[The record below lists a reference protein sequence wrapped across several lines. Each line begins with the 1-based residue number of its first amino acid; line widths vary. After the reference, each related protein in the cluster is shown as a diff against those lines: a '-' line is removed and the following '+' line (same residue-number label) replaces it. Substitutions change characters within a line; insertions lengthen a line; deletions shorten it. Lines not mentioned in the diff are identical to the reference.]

1 MSGETSSEAAPPG
14 SSGAGRG
21 APGRPGE
28 RPAAGKRGN
37 ATGRR
42 NTDGPGEA
50 PARAIRAARG
60 QRRREAAW
68 GYAFAAPALVLFGI
82 MGVYTIVYGFL
93 LSFAEWNGFWPRWN
107 WVGLD
112 NYADLLWRSP
122 VHAPAVREA
131 ATNTLWVMIAVPLLT
146 VAISFPLAVVL
157 NSARRFG
164 GLLRSVYFL
173 PYVTTGIAVYFAWQ
187 YILEPNGAIN
197 LLLKSL
203 GMGSLSQP
211 EGFLGNPDTALPTLI
226 VVMVWSSVPVAMLLY
241 LTGLQALDRS
251 LLEASQL
258 DGAGWWRTQLSVVW
272 PLLRPITA
280 VIVLLNLRDSLQGFQ
295 IFLIMTNGGPGNST
309 NVLGLET
316 YRLAFLSE
324 LAPTLGLAS
333 ALGWLLF
340 IAALVVAIVNQ
351 RALRRV
357 G

>member
-1 MSGETSSEAAPPG
+1 MSGETIASDARRPSEPG
-14 SSGAGRG
+14 PSAGGGPRG
-21 APGRPGE
+21 TRR
-28 RPAAGKRGN
+28 RPAAPER
-37 ATGRR
+37 AERASRR
-42 NTDGPGEA
+42 
-50 PARAIRAARG
+50 ARL
-60 QRRREAAW
+60 REAAW
-68 GYAFAAPALVLFGI
+68 GYAFVGPALVLFGV

-93 LSFAEWNGFWPRWN
+93 LSFAEWNGFWPQWN

-131 ATNTLWVMIAVPLLT
+131 GVNTLWVMIAVPLLT
-146 VAISFPLAVVL
+146 VAISFPLAVIL
-157 NSARRFG
+157 NSARRMS

-197 LLLKSL
+197 LLLRSVGL
-203 GMGSLSQP
+203 GSLEQP
-211 EGFLGNPDTALPTLI
+211 QGFLGNPDTALPTMI

-241 LTGLQALDRS
+241 LTGLQALDNS
-251 LLEASQL
+251 LLEAAQL

-295 IFLIMTNGGPGNST
+295 VFLIMTNGGPGNST

-340 IAALVVAIVNQ
+340 LAALVVAIVNQ